1 MLKTKNIRIKRGQIE
16 SQEKR
21 RGRTLSYGRS
31 SIDTILD
38 GDEQGEDLGQESPA
52 EFLDTIGT
60 GPFATDSAL
69 KPEPDER
76 SKC

>member
-38 GDEQGEDLGQESPA
+38 GDEHSGEDFGQEAPA
-52 EFLDTIGT
+52 ESLDTIGT
-60 GPFATDSAL
+60 GPFATDAL
-69 KPEPDER
+69 NTEEGV
-76 SKC
+76 